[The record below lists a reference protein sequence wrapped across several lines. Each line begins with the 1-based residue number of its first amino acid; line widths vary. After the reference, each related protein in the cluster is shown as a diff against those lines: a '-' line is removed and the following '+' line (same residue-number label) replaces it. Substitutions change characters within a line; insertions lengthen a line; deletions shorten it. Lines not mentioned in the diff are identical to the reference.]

1 MSRFV
6 TPRPSTPNRRAPPT
20 PAAAHELRDRSKL
33 GAGSQE
39 FPSPEVF
46 PGLMNETAAS
56 PAPASRRRRAA
67 IGTVAA
73 LSTAGLTAG
82 IAFGIGA
89 PSGATPVAE
98 QSSWAHVQP
107 AANGFGGPGWP
118 GGGGDGG
125 YGYGWGY
132 GNGSGSGSGSTGS
145 TATSIEQAGI
155 VNVTTVLGYQNAE
168 AAGTGMIL
176 TSTGDVLTNNHVI
189 ADATSIKVT
198 VASTGT
204 SYTAT
209 VVGTDPSADV
219 AVLHIDN
226 ASGLRTARL
235 STSPATVGDAV
246 TAVGNAGGTG
256 TLTAVSGT
264 VTNLDQSITATD
276 SSGGGAEQLSGLIET
291 DAAVQPGDSG
301 APLYDEATGAVGG
314 MATAASSGGPAQA
327 YAIPISTAEAIA
339 GQIERGVTSA
349 TIHQG
354 YPAFLGGSIADGQTG
369 ATIAGVVSDGPAARA
384 GLAAGDVITGV
395 AGSTVASA
403 EDLTAALAGHSPGQH
418 VTVTWSDATGG
429 SHSATVTL
437 GTGPAD

>member
-6 TPRPSTPNRRAPPT
+6 TPRPSTPTRRAPRT
-20 PAAAHELRDRSKL
+20 PAAAHKLRDRSKL

-46 PGLMNETAAS
+46 PGVMNETAAS

-118 GGGGDGG
+118 GGGGEG
-125 YGYGWGY
+125 GYGWGY
-132 GNGSGSGSGSTGS
+132 GNGSGPTGS
-145 TATSIEQAGI
+145 TATSFEQAGI

-176 TSTGDVLTNNHVI
+176 TSTGDVLTNNHVV

-246 TAVGNAGGTG
+246 TAVGNAAGTG

-301 APLYDEATGAVGG
+301 GPLYDDATGAIVG
-314 MATAASSGGPAQA
+314 MDTAASSGGPAQA

-354 YPAFLGGSIADGQTG
+354 YPAFLGVSITDGQDG
-369 ATIAGVVSDGPAARA
+369 AAIAGVVSDGPAARA

-395 AGSTVASA
+395 AGTTVASP
-403 EDLTAALAGHSPGQH
+403 EDLTAALAGPSPGQH
-418 VTVTWSDATGG
+418 VTLTWSAATGG

>member
-1 MSRFV
+1 
-6 TPRPSTPNRRAPPT
+6 
-20 PAAAHELRDRSKL
+20 
-33 GAGSQE
+33 
-39 FPSPEVF
+39 
-46 PGLMNETAAS
+46 MNETAAS

-125 YGYGWGY
+125 YGWGY
-132 GNGSGSGSGSTGS
+132 GSGSGSGSGSTGS
-145 TATSIEQAGI
+145 TATSVEQAGI
-155 VNVTTVLGYQNAE
+155 VNVTTVLGFQNAE

-176 TSTGDVLTNNHVI
+176 TSTGDVLTNNHVV

-219 AVLHIDN
+219 AVLRLDN

-235 STSPATVGDAV
+235 STSPATVGEAV

-256 TLTAVSGT
+256 TLTPVSGT
-264 VTNLDQSITATD
+264 
-276 SSGGGAEQLSGLIET
+276 
-291 DAAVQPGDSG
+291 
-301 APLYDEATGAVGG
+301 
-314 MATAASSGGPAQA
+314 ATA
-327 YAIPISTAEAIA
+327 
-339 GQIERGVTSA
+339 
-349 TIHQG
+349 
-354 YPAFLGGSIADGQTG
+354 L
-369 ATIAGVVSDGPAARA
+369 
-384 GLAAGDVITGV
+384 
-395 AGSTVASA
+395 
-403 EDLTAALAGHSPGQH
+403 
-418 VTVTWSDATGG
+418 
-429 SHSATVTL
+429 
-437 GTGPAD
+437 